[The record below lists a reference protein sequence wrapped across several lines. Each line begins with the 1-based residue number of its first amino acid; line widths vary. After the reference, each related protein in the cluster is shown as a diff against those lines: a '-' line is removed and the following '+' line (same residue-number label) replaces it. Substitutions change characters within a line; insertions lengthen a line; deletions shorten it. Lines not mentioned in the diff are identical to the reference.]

1 LKQRPVLGFFKGK
14 EPKIEKPSVLIIKT
28 CQRTKRN
35 QKFCAQ
41 LFDFIQ
47 IILRTM
53 LIYQT
58 QLFDSSKTMVMNHKD
73 CPL

>member
-1 LKQRPVLGFFKGK
+1 LKQKPVLGFFKGK
-14 EPKIEKPSVLIIKT
+14 KPKIEKPSVLIIKAS
-28 CQRTKRN
+28 QRTKRN

-73 CPL
+73 CP